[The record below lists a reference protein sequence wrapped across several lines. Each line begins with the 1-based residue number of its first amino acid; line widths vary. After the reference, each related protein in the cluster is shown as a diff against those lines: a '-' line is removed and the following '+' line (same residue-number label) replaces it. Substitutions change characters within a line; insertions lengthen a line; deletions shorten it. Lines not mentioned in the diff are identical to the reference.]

1 MESCPTNGNDME
13 ERLQKLIAQA
23 GVASRRAAEEM
34 IKAGEVLVNGNL
46 ATLGT
51 KADPD
56 KDHIKVRGKLI
67 NARLDKFEKIYLLL
81 NKPTGYITSKAD
93 PDGRKLVMELVGK
106 YRDKVHPVGRL
117 DVNSEGLL
125 LLTNDG
131 QFTQAV
137 AHAAGKVA
145 KVYHVKV
152 KGQPSERQISQ
163 IARGVVLDGVKTH
176 RSEINLI
183 ELSDTNAWYEVTL
196 YEGRNQQ
203 LRKMFKSIGHSVLKL
218 KRVAIGFLH
227 NERLPTGEFRE
238 LTAQE
243 VRRFFKMKDA
253 PAKPVKARPPT
264 KAPTKALTKA
274 PAKAGKRAQSGVKA
288 KPRSKRALASG
299 KPKSR

>member
-1 MESCPTNGNDME
+1 ME

-23 GVASRRAAEEM
+23 GIASRRAAEEM
-34 IKAGEVLVNGNL
+34 IKDGEVLVNGNV
-46 ATLGT
+46 AVLGT
-51 KADPD
+51 KADPE

-67 NARLDKFEKIYLLL
+67 NARLEKYEKVYLLL

-93 PDGRKLVMELVGK
+93 PEGRQLVTELVGK

-152 KGQPSERQISQ
+152 KGQPSERQIRQ
-163 IARGVVLDGVKTH
+163 IARGVELDGVKTA
-176 RSEINLI
+176 RAEINPI
-183 ELSDTNAWYEVTL
+183 ELSETNAWFEVTL

-203 LRKMFKSIGHSVLKL
+203 IRKMFKSIGHSVLKL
-218 KRVAIGFLH
+218 KRVAIGFLKI
-227 NERLPTGEFRE
+227 ERLATGEVRA
-238 LTAQE
+238 LTDAE
-243 VRRFFKMKDA
+243 VKRFFKMKESA
-253 PAKPVKARPPT
+253 PAKPLPRRVPNLAEKRPARKGPPPARARKT
-264 KAPTKALTKA
+264 K
-274 PAKAGKRAQSGVKA
+274 V
-288 KPRSKRALASG
+288 
-299 KPKSR
+299 

>member
-1 MESCPTNGNDME
+1 ME

-23 GVASRRAAEEM
+23 GVASRRAAEEL
-34 IKAGEVLVNGNL
+34 IKNGEVLVNGNI

-51 KADPD
+51 KADPE

-67 NARLDKFEKIYLLL
+67 NARLEKYEKIYLLL
-81 NKPTGYITSKAD
+81 NKPVGYITTKSD
-93 PDGRKLVMELVGK
+93 PEGRKLVTELVGK

-145 KVYHVKV
+145 KIYQVKV
-152 KGQPSERQISQ
+152 KGQPSERQIRQ
-163 IARGVVLDGVKTH
+163 IARGVELDGVKTAPA
-176 RSEINLI
+176 EIRQI

-203 LRKMFKSIGHSVLKL
+203 IRKMFKSIGHSVLKL
-218 KRVAIGFLH
+218 KRVAIGFLKH
-227 NERLPTGEFRE
+227 ERLATGEMRE
-238 LTAQE
+238 LTEAE
-243 VRRFFKMKDA
+243 VKRFLRMKETA
-253 PAKPVKARPPT
+253 PALPPLKAEKQRVR
-264 KAPTKALTKA
+264 KNKR
-274 PAKAGKRAQSGVKA
+274 PAKRMGTTGKTNV
-288 KPRSKRALASG
+288 
-299 KPKSR
+299 

>member
-1 MESCPTNGNDME
+1 ME

-23 GVASRRAAEEM
+23 GIASRRAAEEL
-34 IKAGEVLVNGNL
+34 IKDGEVLVNGNV
-46 ATLGT
+46 AILGT
-51 KADPD
+51 KADPA

-67 NARLDKFEKIYLLL
+67 NARLEKYEKVYLLL

-93 PDGRKLVMELVGK
+93 PEGRQLVTELVGK

-152 KGQPSERQISQ
+152 KGQPSERQINQ
-163 IARGVVLDGVKTH
+163 IARGVELDGVRTAK
-176 RSEINLI
+176 SEITQL
-183 ELSDTNAWYEVTL
+183 ELSDTNAWFEVTL

-203 LRKMFKSIGHSVLKL
+203 IRKMFKSVGHSVLKL
-218 KRVAIGFLH
+218 KRVAIGFLKI
-227 NERLPTGEFRE
+227 ERLATGEVRA
-238 LTAQE
+238 LTDAE
-243 VRRFFKMKDA
+243 VKRFFKMKEA
-253 PAKPVKARPPT
+253 AAASPRVKASG
-264 KAPTKALTKA
+264 TKA
-274 PAKAGKRAQSGVKA
+274 PAAKLRTQKKKAGVTASKYAAKKRQ
-288 KPRSKRALASG
+288 R
-299 KPKSR
+299 

>member
-1 MESCPTNGNDME
+1 ME

-23 GVASRRAAEEM
+23 GIASRRAAEEM
-34 IKAGEVLVNGNL
+34 IKASEVLVNGNV
-46 ATLGT
+46 AVLGT
-51 KADPD
+51 KADPA

-67 NARLDKFEKIYLLL
+67 NARLEKYEKVYLLL

-93 PDGRKLVMELVGK
+93 PEGRQLVTELVGK

-163 IARGVVLDGVKTH
+163 IARGVELDGVRTA
-176 RSEINLI
+176 RAEINPI
-183 ELSDTNAWYEVTL
+183 ELSETNAWFEVTL

-203 LRKMFKSIGHSVLKL
+203 IRKMFKSIGHSVLKL
-218 KRVAIGFLH
+218 KRVAIGFLKI
-227 NERLPTGEFRE
+227 ERLATGEMRV
-238 LTAQE
+238 LTESE
-243 VRRFFKMKDA
+243 VKRLLTMKES
-253 PAKPVKARPPT
+253 ARPKPT
-264 KAPTKALTKA
+264 V
-274 PAKAGKRAQSGVKA
+274 KRAPIKAVKKAVSKAA
-288 KPRSKRALASG
+288 KRPARKG
-299 KPKSR
+299 KH

>member
-1 MESCPTNGNDME
+1 ME

-23 GVASRRAAEEM
+23 GIASRRAAEEM
-34 IKAGEVLVNGNL
+34 IKDGEVLVNGNV

-51 KADPD
+51 KADPE

-67 NARLDKFEKIYLLL
+67 NAKLEKYEKVYLLL

-93 PDGRKLVMELVGK
+93 PEGRQLVTELVGK

-152 KGQPSERQISQ
+152 KGQPSERQINQ
-163 IARGVVLDGVKTH
+163 IARGVELDGVRTAPAQ
-176 RSEINLI
+176 INPI
-183 ELSDTNAWYEVTL
+183 ELSETNAWFEVTL
-196 YEGRNQQ
+196 YQGRNQQ
-203 LRKMFKSIGHSVLKL
+203 IRKMFKSIGHSVLKL
-218 KRVAIGFLH
+218 KRVAIGFLK
-227 NERLPTGEFRE
+227 NERLATGEVRE
-238 LTAQE
+238 LTDAE
-243 VRRFFKMKDA
+243 VKRFFKMKEAAVASPQKKKTVAATNKD
-253 PAKPVKARPPT
+253 PAK
-264 KAPTKALTKA
+264 
-274 PAKAGKRAQSGVKA
+274 KRRG
-288 KPRSKRALASG
+288 
-299 KPKSR
+299 